1 MLSPGR
7 PSKAKQTPVIPYTRG
22 VPGIDAWR
30 RDAPVVLFANPTA
43 QSGRAREHIRV
54 AEELL
59 TRAGVP
65 HRFTPTEPEGGTVA
79 VVARAIDEDGA
90 RVVIAMG
97 GDGTFAE
104 VAKGVLASAHAPD
117 VAMGI
122 LPTGTANDQGKSFG
136 LSAGPDALPANV
148 ATIAAG
154 RVAAIDAG
162 RIEALTRDERLLQR
176 DLFFDSASV
185 GFGASALATRNRD
198 RELVGKIPLVGLVY
212 RDMLV
217 YAGAVARKFVESY
230 VADIKFD
237 LEADIDGRPYHFDSL
252 FDVVIKNTRVFGG
265 EWVLDPAARPDDG
278 LFELVPIA
286 GRRDLTSKLVA
297 SLRHLPVDGDLL
309 RDLGLEHSEP
319 IRGRRFVLTVAAP
332 GSAGLPH
339 AQIDGEEMSAGERYR
354 IEVLPRCL
362 HVIVPD
368 RSEHA

>member
-1 MLSPGR
+1 M
-7 PSKAKQTPVIPYTRG
+7 T
-22 VPGIDAWR
+22 GIHAWR
-30 RDAPVVLFANPTA
+30 RDQPVVLFANPTA
-43 QSGRAREHIRV
+43 QSGRAREHIQK

-59 TRAGVP
+59 AAAGVP
-65 HRFTPTEPEGGTVA
+65 HRFVPTEPDGGTVA
-79 VVARAIDEDGA
+79 VVQRAIDDDGA
-90 RVVIAMG
+90 RVVLAMG

-104 VAKGVLASAHAPD
+104 VAKGVLASGFAAE
-117 VAMGI
+117 VAMGV

-136 LSAGPDALPANV
+136 LAAGADALPRNI
-148 ATIAAG
+148 ATIVAG
-154 RVAAIDAG
+154 AVAAIDAG
-162 RIEALTRDERLLQR
+162 RIEALTRDEELLQR

-212 RDMLV
+212 RDLLV
-217 YAGAVARKFVESY
+217 YAGAVARKFAESY
-230 VADIKFD
+230 IADVKFD
-237 LEADIDGRPYHFDSL
+237 LEADIDGRPYHFHSL

-265 EWVLDPAARPDDG
+265 EWVLDPAARADDG

-319 IRGRRFVLTVAAP
+319 IRGRRFVLTVASP
-332 GSAGLPH
+332 GSAGRPQ
-339 AQIDGEEMSAGERYR
+339 AQIDGEEMVAGERYR

-362 HVIVPD
+362 HVIVPE
-368 RSEHA
+368 RSLDAA

>member
-1 MLSPGR
+1 V
-7 PSKAKQTPVIPYTRG
+7 AA
-22 VPGIDAWR
+22 IDTWR
-30 RDAPVVLFANPTA
+30 RDQPVVLFANPTA
-43 QSGRAREHIRV
+43 QSGRARAHIDR
-54 AEELL
+54 AEQLL
-59 TRAGVP
+59 AAAGVP
-65 HRFTPTEPEGGTVA
+65 HRFVATEPEGGTIALVTH
-79 VVARAIDEDGA
+79 AIDDDGA
-90 RVVIAMG
+90 RVVVAMG

-104 VAKGVLASAHAPD
+104 VAKGVLGSGHAAE
-117 VAMGI
+117 VAMGV

-136 LSAGPDALPANV
+136 MDAGPDALSDNV

-162 RIEALTRDERLLQR
+162 RIESLTRDEKLLRR
-176 DLFFDSASV
+176 DLFFDSASI

-217 YAGAVARKFVESY
+217 YAGAVARKFAESY
-230 VADIKFD
+230 VADVKFD
-237 LEADIDGRPYHFDSL
+237 LEADIDGRPYTFSSL

-265 EWVLDPAARPDDG
+265 EWVLDPTARADDG
-278 LFELVPIA
+278 MFELVPIA
-286 GRRDLTSKLVA
+286 GRIDLTSKLVA

-332 GSAGLPH
+332 GTAGLPR
-339 AQIDGEEMSAGERYR
+339 AQIDGEELEAGERYR

-362 HVIVPD
+362 NVIVPE
-368 RSEHA
+368 RSASA